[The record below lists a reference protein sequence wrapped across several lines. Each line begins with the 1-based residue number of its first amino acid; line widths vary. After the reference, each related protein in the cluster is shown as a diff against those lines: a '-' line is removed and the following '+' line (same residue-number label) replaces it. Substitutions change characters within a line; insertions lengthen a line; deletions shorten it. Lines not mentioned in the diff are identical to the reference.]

1 MPMRTGLITAAA
13 DKPIYAEP
21 VWMNRRTRV
30 ATRYEF
36 VIQGVP
42 VYTRDELRASWC
54 LAAKQASRAVTIG
67 TMETAWGEAI
77 VSLAYAEGEAA

>member
-1 MPMRTGLITAAA
+1 MPRRTGLITAAA

-36 VIQGVP
+36 VIEGVP

-54 LAAKQASRAVTIG
+54 LAAKQDQRLVTIG
-67 TMETAWGEAI
+67 TRDTAWGEAI
-77 VSLAYAEGEAA
+77 VSLAYAEESAA